1 MGMACMQRRWMGALA
16 AVAVLLVLA
25 PGAAV
30 AAGGFKGR
38 FGGAPFKAIKL
49 GISCAYVRT
58 PGFFQ
63 VFGPSKPKIHLRS
76 RSADIKFAQIGGAG
90 ADPTAPGAVFPI
102 QLTDTEALF
111 VNARGVGIGTD
122 PKSIPGWV
130 ATGSDGFVVTITG
143 FKKGKVVGTFSG
155 TLQPGESNPNPAIQA
170 SGSFA
175 ATCLVQ

>member
-1 MGMACMQRRWMGALA
+1 MGMSSMQKRGMGALA
-16 AVAVLLVLA
+16 GVALLLVLA
-25 PGAAV
+25 PGTAV

-38 FGGAPFKAIKL
+38 FGGTSFKAIKL
-49 GISCAYVRT
+49 GISCAYVG
-58 PGFFQ
+58 GFFQ

-102 QLTDTEALF
+102 QLTNTEVLF